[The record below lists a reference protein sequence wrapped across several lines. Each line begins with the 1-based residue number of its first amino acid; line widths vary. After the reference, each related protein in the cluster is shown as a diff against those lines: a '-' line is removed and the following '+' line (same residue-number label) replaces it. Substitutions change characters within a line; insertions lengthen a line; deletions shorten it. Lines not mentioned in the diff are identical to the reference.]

1 MITKVDLERY
11 NEETVGIVIDKLSK
25 VVFPDLFEVTQYNED
40 DRTLTCHYVLPNGL
54 KTIWDIHLESDEVI
68 NFSVTFVEADY
79 YFSAVISSSGSVK
92 AENVLYKKLLSIFER
107 IDIEQ
112 LTEEYEALINSR
124 KMILNLLGDNKC
136 QK

>member
-11 NEETVGIVIDKLSK
+11 SEETVGIVINKLSE

-54 KTIWDIHLESDEVI
+54 KTIWDIHLEFDEVI
-68 NFSVTFVEADY
+68 NFSVTFTESDC
-79 YFSAVISSSGSVK
+79 YFSAMVSSSGSVK

-112 LTEEYEALINSR
+112 LTEEYEALIKNR
-124 KMILNLLGDNKC
+124 KMILNLLGDNK
-136 QK
+136 